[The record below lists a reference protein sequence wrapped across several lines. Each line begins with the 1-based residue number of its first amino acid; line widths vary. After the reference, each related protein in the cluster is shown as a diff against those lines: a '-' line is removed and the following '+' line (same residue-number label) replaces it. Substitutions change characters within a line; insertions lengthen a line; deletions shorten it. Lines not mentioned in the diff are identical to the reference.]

1 MVNIPAN
8 PNALK
13 KSIEAQE
20 EEMAELRRM
29 DDVGEVSKDDME
41 TMALAVEVERQL
53 TIAEAALL

>member
-1 MVNIPAN
+1 MVNIPSN

-29 DDVGEVSKDDME
+29 NDEAQASKDDME